1 MQYWLHRISW
11 LAHVSYPLLNE
22 GYLSIGWSDFS
33 DEEFLE
39 KSSEED
45 GEYFD
50 ERFGAEYGYLPRNR
64 YSLWY
69 FLADMAK
76 GDIVI
81 VPSKWGT
88 FSIYKIEE
96 ANAILPSSFVLNEG
110 LVDWNGKKIKFN
122 KSKQLIL
129 EDEKDYLDIGF
140 LRKVKPIQEEIPR
153 AEYANAALT
162 RRMKIQNTTA
172 NINDLKD
179 DVVSAIDAFKKNK
192 PINLKS
198 TLLDKS
204 IDLWLSIIKKELNP
218 DKFEKL
224 ILLYFQRVGASNVY
238 IPPKNENNKAG
249 DVDIVAEFEHIKST
263 ICVQVKFHDNETNDW
278 AIEQIKESAESKKY
292 CGDSYTTHYWVITS
306 GDSFTEEAK
315 RLASENN
322 IVLIDGREFVRMFIE
337 IGIQNITEI

>member
-11 LAHVSYPLLNE
+11 LANISYPLLE
-22 GYLSIGWSDFS
+22 KGYLSIGWSTFS
-33 DEEFLE
+33 NEIFLE
-39 KSSEED
+39 KSSEGE

-50 ERFGAEYGYLPRNR
+50 KKFEEEYGYLPRNR
-64 YSLWY
+64 YSLWH
-69 FLADMAK
+69 FLAEMNK

-88 FSIYKIEE
+88 FSVYKIEE
-96 ANAILPSSFVLNEG
+96 ASAILPASLNLNET
-110 LVDWNGKKIKFN
+110 LADWNGKKINFN
-122 KSKQLIL
+122 RTKQLIL
-129 EDEKDYLDIGF
+129 EGEKEYLDIGF
-140 LRKVKPIQEEIPR
+140 LRKVKPIQEEISR
-153 AEYANAALT
+153 AEYANSALT
-162 RRMKIQNTTA
+162 KRMKIQNTTA
-172 NINDLKD
+172 NISDLKND
-179 DVVSAIDAFKKNK
+179 ITFAIDAYKKNK

-198 TLLDKS
+198 TLFDKS

-238 IPPKNENNKAG
+238 IPPKNENDKIG

-278 AIEQIKESAESKKY
+278 AITQIKESAESKRY
-292 CGDSYTTHYWVITS
+292 FSDGYTTQYWVITS
-306 GDSFTEEAK
+306 GDSFTEEAE

-322 IVLIDGREFVRMFIE
+322 IILIDGKEFVKMFIDV
-337 IGIQNITEI
+337 GIQNITEI